1 MNKNVYQ
8 IRKTIIE
15 KNISVLMND
24 GLGVV
29 LEFKNFDDVSKM
41 CEILNS
47 NSDNNCRYE
56 IQIVNGTKPKQIR

>member
-1 MNKNVYQ
+1 MSKRVYQ

-29 LEFKNFDDVSKM
+29 LEFTDFNEVSKI
-41 CEILNS
+41 CEIMNV

-56 IQIVNGTKPKQIR
+56 IQIVSEK

>member
-1 MNKNVYQ
+1 MSKRVYQ
-8 IRKTIIE
+8 IRKTLIE

-29 LEFKNFDDVSKM
+29 LEFTDFNEVSKI
-41 CEILNS
+41 CEIMNV

-56 IQIVNGTKPKQIR
+56 IQVVNEKPKQR

>member
-1 MNKNVYQ
+1 MSKRVYQ

-29 LEFKNFDDVSKM
+29 LEFTDFNEVSKI
-41 CEILNS
+41 CEIMNV

-56 IQIVNGTKPKQIR
+56 IQVVNEKPKQR

>member
-1 MNKNVYQ
+1 MSKRVYQ
-8 IRKTIIE
+8 IRKTLIE

-29 LEFKNFDDVSKM
+29 LEFTDFNEVSKI
-41 CEILNS
+41 CEIMNV

-56 IQIVNGTKPKQIR
+56 IQVVNEKPKQI

>member
-1 MNKNVYQ
+1 MSKGVYQ
-8 IRKTIIE
+8 IRKTLIE

-29 LEFKNFDDVSKM
+29 LEFTDFNEVSKI
-41 CEILNS
+41 CEIMNV

-56 IQIVNGTKPKQIR
+56 IQVVNEKPKQR